1 MSPTIEK
8 NIVCSLS
15 LPHSLSLSV
24 TVSVSLSL
32 ALSITFSM
40 LVHECV
46 RVCRKSVSVFVDGV
60 KKKKT
65 LKKRGERA
73 NRALSC
79 LCMYVCVTFVC
90 TNVCK

>member
-60 KKKKT
+60 KKKP
-65 LKKRGERA
+65 
-73 NRALSC
+73 
-79 LCMYVCVTFVC
+79 
-90 TNVCK
+90 